1 MARSKR
7 KQPSR
12 ATKKKPSVVDWAYGD
27 DDDLDEEFVPKR
39 RRKAAGL
46 PRPAAATKRKKK
58 AAAPAKAGT
67 YKERAIARVREL
79 VPPTPVAGLPPR
91 SEGSRERGGAAEPA
105 AKKAAKDDERARLE
119 AAGLVG
125 IATSV
130 LPAAF
135 GSVAYDVVDVVAAAA
150 ADGGG
155 GFGFA
160 VKNIG
165 ERAVV
170 RGFRSRASTSGLRCN
185 DVVVAVGNLDAR
197 AGGFAAVVAKLVA
210 AKESGSVALR
220 VARPRLPPALLFEPH
235 YVEAD
240 PEPAAQNTYTIQTR
254 PSAVTISAL
263 RGDDQRSPRASC
275 AGLPGPDRDRN
286 RGFRG

>member
-12 ATKKKPSVVDWAYGD
+12 ATKKKPSVIDWGYGD
-27 DDDLDEEFVPKR
+27 DDDEEEFVPKR

-220 VARPRLPPALLFEPH
+220 VARPRLPPQALLVSH
-235 YVEAD
+235 L
-240 PEPAAQNTYTIQTR
+240 R
-254 PSAVTISAL
+254 P
-263 RGDDQRSPRASC
+263 
-275 AGLPGPDRDRN
+275 
-286 RGFRG
+286 